1 VGVMERLDEGDRD
14 LDGDGEG
21 GGGDPGVRV
30 SEIEGVSDGDP
41 VSEDDNEI
49 EEDGVTVDVLE
60 DDTVRVIEIELVNET
75 DGEELLVPVR
85 VPLRDREIDGVT
97 EELLEVLREIEEVS
111 DSDGDQVDDRDIDS
125 DDDPERET
133 LLENEWL
140 LEEETDRVGDEE

>member
-1 VGVMERLDEGDRD
+1 VGVMERLDEGDKD

-41 VSEDDNEI
+41 VSEGDNEI

>member
-41 VSEDDNEI
+41 VSEGDNEI